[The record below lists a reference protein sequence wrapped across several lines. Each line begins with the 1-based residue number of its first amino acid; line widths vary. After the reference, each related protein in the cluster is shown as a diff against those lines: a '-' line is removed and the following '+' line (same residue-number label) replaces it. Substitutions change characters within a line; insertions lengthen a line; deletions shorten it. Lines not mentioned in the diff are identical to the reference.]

1 MKNKATN
8 EDLHSLVS
16 VISRGLGV
24 TDSDDN
30 PKFLEAIAMQLGM
43 TPYGGGSTL
52 KEEIQQINENLSD
65 IAGQLGRLADIF
77 SDRSQ
82 SGGGTRTFDSDDLDP
97 EILNGR
103 QAAELLGRTC
113 TDVLRYWR
121 YGALKRYKGTKLY
134 NKKDVEAFIEKYR
147 VNTKNGYY
155 YSIEKPRG

>member
-1 MKNKATN
+1 MKNKTTN
-8 EDLHSLVS
+8 EDMHSLVS

-24 TDSDDN
+24 TDSDDT

-43 TPYGGGSTL
+43 TPYSGGSTL
-52 KEEIQQINENLSD
+52 KEEMQQINENLSD
-65 IAGQLGRLADIF
+65 IAGQLGRLADIL
-77 SDRSQ
+77 SQ

>member
-24 TDSDDN
+24 TDSDDT

-43 TPYGGGSTL
+43 GPYGQESTL
-52 KEEIQQINENLSD
+52 KEEMQQINENLSD
-65 IAGQLGRLADIF
+65 IAGQLGRLADIL
-77 SDRSQ
+77 SQ

>member
-8 EDLHSLVS
+8 EDQHSLVS

-24 TDSDDN
+24 TDSDDT

-43 TPYGGGSTL
+43 TPYGHESTL
-52 KEEIQQINENLSD
+52 KEEMQQINENLSD
-65 IAGQLGRLADIF
+65 IAGKLDRLADIF
-77 SDRSQ
+77 TGCSQ

>member
-1 MKNKATN
+1 MKNKTTN

-24 TDSDDN
+24 TDSDDT

-43 TPYGGGSTL
+43 TPYGHGSTL
-52 KEEIQQINENLSD
+52 KEEMQQINENLSD
-65 IAGQLGRLADIF
+65 IAGKLDRLADIF
-77 SDRSQ
+77 TECSQ
-82 SGGGTRTFDSDDLDP
+82 SGGGTRAFDSDDLDP

>member
-1 MKNKATN
+1 MKNKTTN
-8 EDLHSLVS
+8 EDLRSLVS

-24 TDSDDN
+24 TDSDDT
-30 PKFLEAIAMQLGM
+30 PRFLEAIAMQLGM
-43 TPYGGGSTL
+43 TPFCGGSTL
-52 KEEIQQINENLSD
+52 KEEMQQINENLSD
-65 IAGQLGRLADIF
+65 IAGQLDRLADILTE
-77 SDRSQ
+77 RSQ

-103 QAAELLGRTC
+103 QAAELLGRTN

-134 NKKDVEAFIEKYR
+134 NKKDVESFIEKYR

>member
-1 MKNKATN
+1 M
-8 EDLHSLVS
+8 S

-24 TDSDDN
+24 TDSDDT
-30 PKFLEAIAMQLGM
+30 PRFLEAIAMQLGM
-43 TPYGGGSTL
+43 TPYGHGSTL
-52 KEEIQQINENLSD
+52 TEEMQQINENLSD
-65 IAGQLGRLADIF
+65 IAGKLDRLADIF
-77 SDRSQ
+77 SQ

-134 NKKDVEAFIEKYR
+134 NKKDVESFIEKYR

>member
-24 TDSDDN
+24 TDSDDT

-43 TPYGGGSTL
+43 TPYSGGSTL

-65 IAGQLGRLADIF
+65 IAGQLGRLADIL
-77 SDRSQ
+77 SQ

>member
-1 MKNKATN
+1 M
-8 EDLHSLVS
+8 S

-24 TDSDDN
+24 TDSDDT

-43 TPYGGGSTL
+43 TPYDGGSTL
-52 KEEIQQINENLSD
+52 KEEMQQINENLSD
-65 IAGQLGRLADIF
+65 IAGQLGRLADVL
-77 SDRSQ
+77 SQ